1 MYLNHIFREILI
13 NFESLFSYR
22 YGYGYLGLGQ
32 VFPITGT
39 TLPLN
44 DINKIE
50 DLFESSNELNSQL
63 KFRIDI
69 EPEKR
74 HFEVIIE
81 KRDEF
86 KNVFVCDLT
95 LNGCEGK
102 AVVIIDDNSQEV
114 ITSVNEIKP
123 KNEKLE
129 NLVLKIGDENSD
141 EVIYSGGKGASLASL
156 SELSKSN
163 GIKFLVPRGVIV
175 TTNSYEFLLKQ
186 NKLIK
191 DKIDS
196 LQEIAGFV
204 KK

>member
-1 MYLNHIFREILI
+1 M
-13 NFESLFSYR
+13 FSYR

-39 TLPLN
+39 SLELN
-44 DINKIE
+44 DVNKIE
-50 DLFESSNELNSQL
+50 DLFGSSNELNSQL
-63 KFRIDI
+63 KFKIDI
-69 EPEKR
+69 EPERR

-86 KNVFVCDLT
+86 KNVFVCDIT

-123 KNEKLE
+123 TNEKLE
-129 NLVLKIGDENSD
+129 NLVLKIGDQNSD

-156 SELSKSN
+156 SKLSESN
-163 GIKFLVPRGVIV
+163 TIKFFVPRGVIV

-196 LQEIAGFV
+196 LQKIAGFV
-204 KK
+204 NK